1 LRCGA
6 VMLKSLKELPV
17 LGFVLISQ
25 IQRTVGSSFWRI
37 KNPRHRFQLFRKK
50 TLQNLWFLWKN
61 PWLYYR
67 VFDLSRFLL
76 ETLVR
81 ICQKPVIWFF
91 WDLWLWTPKNRPNN
105 TRRFPISL
113 ALLSA
118 ILLHF
123 EFCKKVNW
131 KCGKQDLKKRK
142 SKCTQESRSVTHEYS
157 VSKWMKNDWCLSFMF

>member
-1 LRCGA
+1 MRCGY
-6 VMLKSLKELPV
+6 VEVFKRTSGSGFCFNISDSENRRFQFLKNQKP
-17 LGFVLISQ
+17 
-25 IQRTVGSSFWRI
+25 
-37 KNPRHRFQLFRKK
+37 KNHRFQLFRKK